1 MSTTRC
7 DRLRPGGAAD
17 AEPVWAEL
25 FRESDNRDR
34 RDRLL
39 RNLRRA
45 TERELTP
52 RQRQVL
58 ELYYGRQ
65 LSVTYISSL
74 LGVAP
79 STVSRTLRR
88 AEERLRHHLE
98 YSL

>member
-45 TERELTP
+45 TEREA
-52 RQRQVL
+52 V
-58 ELYYGRQ
+58 
-65 LSVTYISSL
+65 
-74 LGVAP
+74 
-79 STVSRTLRR
+79 
-88 AEERLRHHLE
+88 RL
-98 YSL
+98 